1 MFSFQHLAPRHRK
14 SCGLNISYQLD
25 LRINVSYQ
33 VNVRVNAQFSR
44 IILAVRKYE
53 GESWQLQHFCERI
66 RLHTLCW
73 CLFRENACKAW
84 LWAGGD
90 QIKTIFF
97 SKIGLSNVWKMSFF
111 QWKIS
116 TIFGESVSQAVG
128 VFVVKRKMTESR
140 EWRLCRALFISMAA
154 PGIVLQKDGRATAAR
169 CKYYEWKVIL

>member
-44 IILAVRKYE
+44 IILAVQKCE

-73 CLFRENACKAW
+73 CLFKENACKAW
-84 LWAGGD
+84 LWAGRD

-97 SKIGLSNVWKMSFF
+97 SKIGLSNVWQMSFLGSF
-111 QWKIS
+111 
-116 TIFGESVSQAVG
+116 SQAVG
-128 VFVVKRKMTESR
+128 SCQVVKRKMTESR

-169 CKYYEWKVIL
+169 CKYYEW